1 MGPSNLVKCY
11 NGYYVNGF
19 KFHTQSYGRFKKT
32 MNSGVCVKGS
42 CYDANECDYYG
53 MLEEVVRLKYLG
65 SKCKVFMF
73 KCHWYDTRRG
83 IRMHRSNGLVEI
95 KHTSRL
101 YGNED
106 FVLAQQCQQVY
117 YTCPPDN
124 KSSEWWAV
132 VKTTARSR
140 YNVNMGEFIEDDNNT
155 RSFDVA
161 QLDEISQPCRVLPT
175 QTLDDPNIFVEASY
189 YTEINHCELLQLQ
202 ANSVEVERVSN
213 EEFDDDVNGNYDDDD
228 DDVVMSDDNDEQHD
242 DDIL

>member
-1 MGPSNLVKCY
+1 
-11 NGYYVNGF
+11 
-19 KFHTQSYGRFKKT
+19 
-32 MNSGVCVKGS
+32 
-42 CYDANECDYYG
+42 

-65 SKCKVFMF
+65 SNCKVFMF
-73 KCHWYDTRRG
+73 KCHWYDIRRE

-124 KSSEWWAV
+124 KSSKWWAV
-132 VKTTARSR
+132 IKTTARSR
-140 YNVNMGEFIEDDNNT
+140 YNVDMGEFIKDDNNM

-161 QLDEISQPCRVLPT
+161 QSDEISQPCRVLPT
-175 QTLDDPNIFVEASY
+175 QTLDDPNMVVEASY

-202 ANSVEVERVSN
+202 ANSVKVERASD
-213 EEFDDDVNGNYDDDD
+213 EEFDDDDDVNVDYDD
-228 DDVVMSDDNDEQHD
+228 DDVVMSDYNDEQHD